1 MSWDGWVSLAT
12 AVAKCVRV
20 RHVHLY
26 GTDSLEAADVFDNTD
41 AVQGDDAAQRG
52 QGAFIIVYL
61 VDGRDGVAN

>member
-1 MSWDGWVSLAT
+1 M
-12 AVAKCVRV
+12 RV

-52 QGAFIIVYL
+52 QGHSSSFTSSM
-61 VDGRDGVAN
+61 GVMAWQINVS

>member
-41 AVQGDDAAQRG
+41 AVQGDDAAQP
-52 QGAFIIVYL
+52 GAFIIVYL